1 MRLFHQALLS
11 LLAVFALPVHGQQ
24 FEGVVR
30 GINYPGLSDACLE
43 ALNTTVPNC
52 PYFLASVS
60 IDNPR
65 LNTDQ
70 ISALCTTSCRTGLTS
85 TRTKIAA
92 ACKAS
97 SDTIELPDGVVYPGM
112 LTYE

>member
-11 LLAVFALPVHGQQ
+11 LLAVFALQVHGQQ

-70 ISALCTTSCRTGLTS
+70 LSTLCTTSCHTGLTS

-97 SDTIELPDGVVYPGM
+97 SDTIELPDGVVYPGT
-112 LTYE
+112 LTHE